1 MESKSYTFMCFMRED
16 SEPGGG
22 DLKEISDKV
31 SVPLT
36 AVTNT
41 ECCPR
46 KAEMN
51 SKALR
56 YHSHLLEAASPSVKL
71 SQ

>member
-1 MESKSYTFMCFMRED
+1 MCFMKEN
-16 SEPGGG
+16 SGPGGG
-22 DLKEISDKV
+22 DLNGISNRV

-46 KAEMN
+46 RAEMN
-51 SKALR
+51 SKALG